1 MMSIH
6 YKNNFFWLIVLFVS
20 LVSAGLLSS
29 LSWAQH
35 IHHHFH
41 CTFSGTSKNP
51 SAEADFRL
59 GSNAT
64 MLIYTLKVNNIENI
78 TMAHVHLGLP
88 GDINSPVVWLY
99 PPSPPPKLI
108 PGPFSGILAEG
119 TITAGN
125 LIGPL
130 RGEPLSALLRH
141 MRKDHTFVNIH
152 TLDHPQG
159 AICGKVRLFDDKR
172 PVPE

>member
-1 MMSIH
+1 MNSI
-6 YKNNFFWLIVLFVS
+6 KCKKSPFWLIILVAS
-20 LVSAGLLSS
+20 LVSAGMIS
-29 LSWAQH
+29 LSWSQH
-35 IHHHFH
+35 THHHFH
-41 CTFSGTSKNP
+41 CTIYGTAQNAT
-51 SAEADFRL
+51 AEAYFRV
-59 GSNAT
+59 GNNAT
-64 MLIYTLKVNNIENI
+64 MLMYTLTVNNIEDI

-99 PPSPPPKLI
+99 PQSPPPKLI
-108 PGPFSGILAEG
+108 PGSFSGVLAEG
-119 TITAGN
+119 TITAQD

-130 RGEPLSALLRH
+130 RGEPLSVLLGH

-152 TLDHPQG
+152 TQDHPQG